1 MRFFLLT
8 LLACSACTAAKPVVE
23 EPVTQAEP
31 QAEATEAAPK
41 AAQPHAST
49 NLVFEGDLSFI
60 SVKNG
65 DTPVL
70 GTLAGFS
77 GSAVAGP
84 EEDGIIPLKGTLQI
98 PLNTLSTELELRD
111 QNILNAFFGVE
122 ANPVAF
128 FELKRMSHPAPGT
141 AGMWID
147 GSLKIG
153 PFSMD
158 VRGHFR
164 ATTATD
170 GSQNLESGEAMILS
184 ISELGMGE
192 RLASLIALCQHKSVD
207 DSVEVRAKGTIRFTV
222 DAPAV
227 PQ

>member
-8 LLACSACTAAKPVVE
+8 LLACSACTATKPAPAE
-23 EPVTQAEP
+23 SVTQVEP
-31 QAEATEAAPK
+31 KPEATEVAPK
-41 AAQPHAST
+41 EAHASSRM
-49 NLVFEGDLSFI
+49 VFEGNLSFI

-65 DTPVL
+65 DTPVP
-70 GTLAGFS
+70 GTWTGFS
-77 GSAVAGP
+77 GSVVAGT
-84 EEDGIIPLKGTLQI
+84 EKDGIIPLDGTLEI
-98 PLNTLSTELELRD
+98 PLNSLSTELAPRD

-153 PFSMD
+153 PFSQD

-164 ATTATD
+164 ATMGAD
-170 GSQNLESGEAMILS
+170 GSQSLESGEAMIIS
-184 ISELGMGE
+184 ISQLGMGK
-192 RLASLIALCQHKSVD
+192 RLASLIALCGHKSVD
-207 DSVEVRAKGTIRFTV
+207 DSVEVRAKGSIRFTA